1 MSNDINEL
9 RGVLFDTLRDLR
21 NKETSVDIERIGAI
35 NDIAQTIIQSAKVE
49 VDHMRVTGATSSS
62 GFLPAPATTG
72 TPALVPHPPSQQG
85 FAGQLMA
92 ANVTTHR
99 MEK

>member
-21 NKETSVDIERIGAI
+21 NKETSVDIERVGAI

-49 VDHMRVTGATSSS
+49 VDHMRVTGTTSSS
-62 GFLPAPATTG
+62 GFLPTPAMTG
-72 TPALVPHPPSQQG
+72 VPALVPPPPSQQG
-85 FAGQLMA
+85 VAGQLIA
-92 ANVTTHR
+92 ANVR
-99 MEK
+99 RNEIK